1 MLQFT
6 CANQENI
13 MAKEIEGSV
22 GKRIKT
28 LRTEKGLALRALALR
43 CGMSANAISLIERG
57 ENSPT
62 VSSLHRLATALGVP
76 ITEFFQ
82 AEQATS
88 SVYVAPGQGMW
99 IQNDDVKLESLG
111 YGLPHQQLEPFRMI
125 VEPGGDSC
133 CGAISHTG
141 EEFIY
146 CISGEL
152 EYYVD
157 ENNYHLKA
165 GSSLLLDASH
175 PHGWRS
181 INDKPAVILLIFQAV
196 QDSNSARQQHLE
208 LNTSETMRLE
218 IENG

>member
-1 MLQFT
+1 M
-6 CANQENI
+6 AQEI
-13 MAKEIEGSV
+13 QVSV
-22 GKRIKT
+22 GKRIKA
-28 LRTEKGLALRALALR
+28 LRTKQGLALRALAQR
-43 CGMSANAISLIERG
+43 CGVSANAISLIERG

-82 AEQATS
+82 AEESTS
-88 SVYVAPGQGMW
+88 SVFVAPGQGMW

-111 YGLPHQQLEPFRMI
+111 YGLPNQQLEPFRMI
-125 VEPGGDSC
+125 VEPGGNNC
-133 CGAISHTG
+133 CDGISHAG
-141 EEFIY
+141 EEFVY

-157 ENNYHLKA
+157 ENHYHLKA

-181 INDKPAVILLIFQAV
+181 INEEPAVLLLIFQAT
-196 QDSNSARQQHLE
+196 QDSNSARKQHLE
-208 LNTSETMRLE
+208 LKKS
-218 IENG
+218 